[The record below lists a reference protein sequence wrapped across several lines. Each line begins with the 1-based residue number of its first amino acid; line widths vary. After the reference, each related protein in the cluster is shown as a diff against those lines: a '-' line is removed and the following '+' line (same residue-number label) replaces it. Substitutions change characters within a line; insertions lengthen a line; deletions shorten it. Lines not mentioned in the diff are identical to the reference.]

1 MLQVT
6 NVDFFTQKSSLPTYP
21 MDRDDVEDI
30 VSDKINTAISSSQ
43 NQLLTEMSKL
53 ISTEVKK
60 ISDNQKSLS
69 ELQLSKIASIAS
81 SDYKFKRKSNE
92 EQYKVNKKVLEKI
105 DDCDRNLT
113 SSKVQEAKENLA
125 EGMVLFLNFAFIG
138 FCIDFTTFMF
148 ASLIYIYNNTKIT

>member
-1 MLQVT
+1 
-6 NVDFFTQKSSLPTYP
+6 
-21 MDRDDVEDI
+21 MDRDEVEDM
-30 VSDKINTAISSSQ
+30 VSSSQ

-81 SDYKFKRKSNE
+81 SDYKFKRKLNE
-92 EQYKVNKKVLEKI
+92 EQNEVNKKVLEQI
-105 DDCDRNLT
+105 DRCDRNLT

-138 FCIDFTTFMF
+138 FRIDFITFMF
-148 ASLIYIYNNTKIT
+148 ASLIYIYNETNIT

>member
-1 MLQVT
+1 
-6 NVDFFTQKSSLPTYP
+6 
-21 MDRDDVEDI
+21 MDRDEVEDM

-53 ISTEVKK
+53 IYTEVKK

-125 EGMVLFLNFAFIG
+125 EAQKVWFY
-138 FCIDFTTFMF
+138 
-148 ASLIYIYNNTKIT
+148 SLILHS

>member
-1 MLQVT
+1 
-6 NVDFFTQKSSLPTYP
+6 
-21 MDRDDVEDI
+21 MDRDEVEDI

-138 FCIDFTTFMF
+138 FRIDFTTFMF
-148 ASLIYIYNNTKIT
+148 ASLIYIYNETKIT